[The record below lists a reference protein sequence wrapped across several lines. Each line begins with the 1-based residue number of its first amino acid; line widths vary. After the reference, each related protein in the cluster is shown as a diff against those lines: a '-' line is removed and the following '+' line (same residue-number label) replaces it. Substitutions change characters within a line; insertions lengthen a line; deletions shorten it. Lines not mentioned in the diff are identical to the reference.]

1 MSPSRPQVPR
11 PPAPR
16 AAGPTPQRRRAD
28 ASAGPGSALPSPSVP
43 PSGPTK
49 AAAGSAKPATGPTKP
64 APGST
69 KAASGSTKASSAAPT
84 APTRTPPPPPPASS
98 GAPATAP
105 VARSVATYTAGRR
118 LPAVPAPR
126 SVVSSTSAA
135 RFEER
140 ARARR
145 ALARR
150 QVVTIAACTA
160 AVLALGWLLFLSP
173 VLALDPAKVTVRGA
187 GSVVAV
193 DRVLEVVRAHA
204 GTPLPRLDT
213 IGLRDDVLDVPGV
226 REARVMRD
234 WPDGIAVTVVAR
246 EPVAGVPDAKRGGYL
261 LLDVD
266 GVQVGRVEKA
276 PQGLPVV
283 DVPVGEKRTLEAVL
297 TVLEQLPAELLEQV
311 RGVSA
316 GTRDTVRMELRDDV
330 RVEWGSASETPLKIA
345 VLQTLRASEA
355 AKDATVIDVSAPRL
369 PITR

>member
-1 MSPSRPQVPR
+1 
-11 PPAPR
+11 
-16 AAGPTPQRRRAD
+16 
-28 ASAGPGSALPSPSVP
+28 
-43 PSGPTK
+43 
-49 AAAGSAKPATGPTKP
+49 
-64 APGST
+64 
-69 KAASGSTKASSAAPT
+69 
-84 APTRTPPPPPPASS
+84 
-98 GAPATAP
+98 

-118 LPAVPAPR
+118 IPAVPAPR
-126 SVVSSTSAA
+126 PVVSSTSAA

-140 ARARR
+140 VRARR

-150 QVVTIAACTA
+150 QVVMIAAGTA

-193 DRVLEVVRAHA
+193 DKVLAVVQARA

-246 EPVAGVPDAKRGGYL
+246 EPVAAVPDAERGGYV

-276 PQGLPVV
+276 PAGLPAV
-283 DVPVGEKRTLEAVL
+283 DVPVGDKRTLEAVL
-297 TVLEQLPAELLEQV
+297 TVLEQLPADLLEQV

-316 GTRDTVRMELRDDV
+316 QTRDTVRMKLRDDV
-330 RVEWGSASETPLKIA
+330 QVEWGSAAQTPLKVA
-345 VLQTLRASEA
+345 VLQTLRASDA

-369 PITR
+369 PVTR